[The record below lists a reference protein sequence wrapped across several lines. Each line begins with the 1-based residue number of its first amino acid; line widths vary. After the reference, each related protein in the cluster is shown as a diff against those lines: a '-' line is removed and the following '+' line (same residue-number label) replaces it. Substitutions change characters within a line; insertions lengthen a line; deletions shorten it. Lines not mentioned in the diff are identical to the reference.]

1 MLHRE
6 VQGEALTGETD
17 GPAIEPRN
25 QEFGMPML
33 LSEAEGNTEHGVIR
47 QSCSDPARSETLCT
61 SGSPSHRNWE
71 ISAAPGAQP
80 PGAEQERPKA
90 VTLLSTPP
98 RSRIPDRPHVSHRL
112 QVLSVFVLKTLL
124 FLLNLFLS

>member
-25 QEFGMPML
+25 HKSGMPML
-33 LSEAEGNTEHGVIR
+33 LSEAEGNTEHGVLR

-61 SGSPSHRNWE
+61 SGSPLHRNWE
-71 ISAAPGAQP
+71 ISAVPGAQA
-80 PGAEQERPKA
+80 PGGAVEQERPKA
-90 VTLLSTPP
+90 ITLLFTSL
-98 RSRIPDRPHVSHRL
+98 RSRIRP
-112 QVLSVFVLKTLL
+112 
-124 FLLNLFLS
+124 

>member
-61 SGSPSHRNWE
+61 SGSLSYGNWE
-71 ISAAPGAQP
+71 ISAAPGVQA
-80 PGAEQERPKA
+80 PGGAGKGQKP
-90 VTLLSTPP
+90 
-98 RSRIPDRPHVSHRL
+98 
-112 QVLSVFVLKTLL
+112 
-124 FLLNLFLS
+124 